1 MTNLLQRITQAQA
14 AALTS
19 VAALATIA
27 SALAFE
33 HLGGYTPCAL
43 CLVQRYA
50 YFAGVPLA
58 AIAFLLARAQRFAPA
73 ALVLALCGIGFLI
86 NAGIGVYHSGIEW
99 KWWPGPQ
106 ACSAGALAPLS
117 GNLLEAL
124 ETARAVS
131 CSDAPWRL
139 MGLSFAGWSV
149 VISFGL
155 ALLSFLGMRNARLT
169 LFAR

>member
-1 MTNLLQRITQAQA
+1 MSSLQRITLPVA
-14 AALTS
+14 AAVTAIS
-19 VAALATIA
+19 ALVTVLA
-27 SALAFE
+27 ALAFE

-43 CLVQRYA
+43 CLIERYA
-50 YFAGVPLA
+50 YYAGVPLA
-58 AIAFLLARAQRFAPA
+58 GIAFFLARAERSGPA
-73 ALVLALCGIGFLI
+73 ALLLALCGLGFLI

-99 KWWPGPQ
+99 KWWPGPE

-139 MGLSFAGWSV
+139 LGLSFAGWSA
-149 VISFGL
+149 VISLGL
-155 ALLSFLGMRNARLT
+155 AMLSFLGVRNAR
-169 LFAR
+169 A